1 MEKFEVYLLDLG
13 GKSLEAT
20 FDNEKEAILFRD
32 EKEDEVSKGC
42 FAVLFEIKRV
52 IC

>member
-1 MEKFEVYLLDLG
+1 MNEVQELYEIFQELQ
-13 GKSLEAT
+13 ST
-20 FDNEKEAILFRD
+20 TSRNEKEAILFRD